1 MMNKFQ
7 WKKLGLI
14 TDKLPENNWSKSHM
28 QFPAVLI
35 LDDVIRV
42 FVSTRP
48 NPESDGKNVTLIR
61 SFDLDKNSL
70 FTVNE
75 RIQLIEE
82 SISPLPSV
90 EVNSFYGLM
99 VEHAKK
105 HSAVAAIRGLRVL
118 SDFEFEFKMALM
130 NRSLNDDISTVFLM
144 PHSKYTHISSSM
156 VREVASL
163 GGDVSGYVP
172 CHVNDALKRKYE

>member
-1 MMNKFQ
+1 MKIAIYPGTFDPITNGHLDIVRRGV
-7 WKKLGLI
+7 KLF
-14 TDKLPENNWSKSHM
+14 DKIIISIAISSK
-28 QFPAVLI
+28 
-35 LDDVIRV
+35 
-42 FVSTRP
+42 
-48 NPESDGKNVTLIR
+48 
-61 SFDLDKNSL
+61 KNSL

-82 SISPLPSV
+82 SISSLPSV
-90 EVNSFYGLM
+90 EVDSFYGLM